1 MGFGAGMIIIPV
13 LPEMIESI
21 EEKYPEM
28 DENALHNIISGL
40 FIAFQGVGETAGPM
54 AGSLFVE
61 LYGFRKAMDII
72 GLTVFAFMI
81 LFLITCGGFSMLKPN
96 SYKVN

>member
-1 MGFGAGMIIIPV
+1 MGFGAGMVIIPV

-40 FIAFQGVGETAGPM
+40 FIAF
-54 AGSLFVE
+54 
-61 LYGFRKAMDII
+61 
-72 GLTVFAFMI
+72 
-81 LFLITCGGFSMLKPN
+81 
-96 SYKVN
+96 